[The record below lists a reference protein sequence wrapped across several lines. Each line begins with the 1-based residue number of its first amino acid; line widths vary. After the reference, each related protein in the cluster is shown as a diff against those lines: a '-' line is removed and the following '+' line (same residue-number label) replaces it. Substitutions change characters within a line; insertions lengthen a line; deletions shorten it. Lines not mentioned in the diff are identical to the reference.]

1 MWENENRRI
10 LGNDGQSVLEEFDD
24 LEEVDGGLFIPVPQ
38 QASMGQYN
46 NNGDFVPYSPP
57 EEHTQQVMMENEARA
72 PMPKISRGQPVN
84 EVRSR
89 RESRNRNNGRG
100 GKGGSTN
107 IREVDSNTAQ
117 VSGIKPYKLGKPK
130 AGEQCIGMEEYD
142 SSKDPLLKYS
152 SKYKSAGE
160 ERMKKIEQQVREKMK
175 IEMGNVCK
183 SKKHVVV
190 KKEPPKPVSE
200 TTKQKW
206 ANIK

>member
-24 LEEVDGGLFIPVPQ
+24 LEEVDGGLFIPEPLTGPIARFNCQ
-38 QASMGQYN
+38 
-46 NNGDFVPYSPP
+46 GDAVPYSCPP
-57 EEHTQQVMMENEARA
+57 ESETIMNENEARA